1 MRLNEFNIRTLETT
15 MKRKIILA
23 APCLA
28 MLAACGSGST
38 GAVSYENLQDA
49 PAGSVVLSADTP
61 VEVASLDEV
70 AAIDFDNSPV
80 GASIAITEG
89 DFDGIS
95 LEVAEP
101 IAGKPT
107 LIFRDPDADIEVI
120 SAVVGELN
128 TWIQSATA
136 LAGLD
141 GSESGR
147 SEVINGQNVFFGEE
161 FKSSGTT
168 TNTDGWLSIRTGN
181 NSSIEAYVSSASVG
195 NDVALIVGGS
205 RFDETRLKLM
215 EYSAPTAGGT
225 YTYEGVAVA
234 FGADESSYS
243 SDSARMSINFNDS
256 SGTFTASNFQPDEG
270 AANKVIDMTS
280 TIVINNSTG
289 TISSSSGTIT
299 SGDVSNDLA
308 VNGVLGFDNSAVAG
322 GLVPKA
328 QTDGIIG
335 GVYVLPKNP

>member
-1 MRLNEFNIRTLETT
+1 M
-15 MKRKIILA
+15 
-23 APCLA
+23 
-28 MLAACGSGST
+28 
-38 GAVSYENLQDA
+38 
-49 PAGSVVLSADTP
+49 LSADTP
-61 VEVASLDEV
+61 VEVASLDVV

-80 GASIAITEG
+80 GSSIAIKEG
-89 DFDGIS
+89 NYVGVS

-101 IAGKPT
+101 TAGKPS
-107 LIFRDPDADIEVI
+107 LIIRTPNTDIETYSV
-120 SAVVGELN
+120 VVGELN
-128 TWIQSATA
+128 TWVQAATS

-147 SEVINGQNVFFGEE
+147 SEVVNGRNVFFGEDV
-161 FKSSGTT
+161 KSSGTIT
-168 TNTDGWLSIRTGN
+168 ST
-181 NSSIEAYVSSASVG
+181 EAYASISTRDNIFIQGNVNSATVG
-195 NDVALIVGGS
+195 NDVALVIGGA

-215 EYSAPTAGGT
+215 EYSAPTVGGT

-234 FGADESSYS
+234 FGADEASYT
-243 SDSARMSINFNDS
+243 SDSARMSINFDDS

-280 TIVINNSTG
+280 TIVVNNSTG

-308 VNGVLGFDNSAVAG
+308 LNGVIGFDNSAVAG
-322 GLVPKA
+322 GLIPKA

>member
-1 MRLNEFNIRTLETT
+1 MNTKL
-15 MKRKIILA
+15 ILA

-28 MLAACGSGST
+28 MLAACGGGST
-38 GAVSYENLQDA
+38 GGGSTGNSSYEKLQNA
-49 PAGSVVLSADTP
+49 PAGSVVLSADSP
-61 VEVASLDEV
+61 VEVASLDAV

-80 GASIAITEG
+80 GSSIAITEG
-89 DFDGIS
+89 KFDGLSI
-95 LEVAEP
+95 EVAEP

-107 LIFRDPDADIEVI
+107 LIIRAPDTDIEAI

-128 TWIQSATA
+128 TWVQSATA

-147 SEVINGQNVFFGEE
+147 SEVVNGRNVFFGQED
-161 FKSSGTT
+161 KSKGTT
-168 TNTDGWLSIRTGN
+168 TNTDGWIEIQTGN

-195 NDVALIVGGS
+195 NDVALVVGGS
-205 RFDETRLKLM
+205 RFDYTTLKLM

-234 FGADESSYS
+234 FGADAASYT
-243 SDSARMSINFNDS
+243 SDSARMSINFDDS

-280 TIVINNSTG
+280 TIVVNNSTG

-299 SGDVSNDLA
+299 SGNVSNDLA
-308 VNGVLGFDNSAVAG
+308 VNGVIGFDNSAVAG

-335 GVYVLPKNP
+335 GVFALPKNP